1 MYNEEKMCVPANCGI
16 GQEPLSAII
25 DRHDS
30 LIGEALTMVK
40 KIKMHIIGDDLSTSP
55 SDNPKC
61 MMKVLLIEN
70 ENLEI
75 LCKELADLCMKI
87 GVL

>member
-1 MYNEEKMCVPANCGI
+1 MYNEEEMCVPENYAI
-16 GQEPLSAII
+16 GQESLSAII
-25 DRHDS
+25 DRHDC
-30 LIGEALTMVK
+30 LIGDALNMVK
-40 KIKMHIIGDDLSTSP
+40 KLKTHIFGDDLSTSP

-70 ENLEI
+70 ENLDI
-75 LCKELADLCMKI
+75 LCKELSDLCIKI

>member
-1 MYNEEKMCVPANCGI
+1 MYNEEKMCVPENYEI

-25 DRHDS
+25 DRHDC

-40 KIKMHIIGDDLSTSP
+40 KIKMHIFGDDLSTSP

-70 ENLEI
+70 ENLDI
-75 LCKELADLCMKI
+75 LCKELSDLCIKI

>member
-1 MYNEEKMCVPANCGI
+1 MYNEEKMCVPENCKI

-25 DRHDS
+25 DRHDC

-40 KIKMHIIGDDLSTSP
+40 KIKMHIFGDDLSTIP
-55 SDNPKC
+55 IDNAEC

-70 ENLEI
+70 ENLDI
-75 LCKELADLCMKI
+75 LCKELSDLCMKI